1 MWWWLCNGSGYLQFG
16 DGGGCVFFFFFF
28 LLLQILV
35 LFGLVMWLCLC
46 YVFVVVMFYVDK
58 RIECERDGKEERKSQ
73 KRRE

>member
-1 MWWWLCNGSGYLQFG
+1 MVVGICNLVMVV
-16 DGGGCVFFFFFF
+16 DEFFFFFF
-28 LLLQILV
+28 LLQILV